1 VKQALGLLATLG
13 ALALLSVFLPRL
25 INPYVFQIVVL
36 CGVNIMLSVS
46 LNLINGFTGQ
56 FSIGHAGFMALGAYG
71 SAMFSLHIGQRWV
84 AAWTGAGVPAVAAE
98 GAALLVA
105 LLLGGLLAAIAG
117 YLVGL
122 PTLRLRGD
130 YLAIATLGFGEIIR
144 VIITNV
150 DAVGASRGLPGIPQ
164 WVNFFW
170 VGVGVAAVI
179 VLSRRLAVSTHGRA
193 LFAIRDDEIAAEAL
207 GVNTTAYKVMAFVI
221 GAFFAGVA
229 GGLFAHYLSYL
240 NPNSFT
246 FIKSVEVVVMV
257 VLGGMGSVTGAV
269 LAAIILTLL
278 PEVLRPVKDYRM
290 VIYSLMLIVLMITR
304 PQGLFGDREIDLMR
318 PFRRRGRASAET
330 T

>member
-1 VKQALGLLATLG
+1 MKRMIW
-13 ALALLSVFLPRL
+13 LLSSLTVLAAVSAVLPRVV
-25 INPYVFQIVVL
+25 NPYVFQIIVL
-36 CGVNIMLSVS
+36 CGVNIILAVS

-56 FSIGHAGFMALGAYG
+56 FSIGHAGFMALGAYA
-71 SAMFSLHIGQRWV
+71 SAMFSLHIGQKWV
-84 AAWTGAGVPAVAAE
+84 AALTAVGVPQVIAE
-98 GAALLVA
+98 GGALLVA
-105 LLLGGLLAAIAG
+105 LVLGGLLAAVAG

-144 VIITNV
+144 VVITNV
-150 DAVGASRGLPGIPQ
+150 DAVGASRGLPGIPGY
-164 WVNFFW
+164 VNFFW
-170 VGVGVAAVI
+170 VGLGVLAVI
-179 VLSRRLAVSTHGRA
+179 MLSIHVAHSTHGRA

-207 GVNTTAYKVMAFVI
+207 GVDTTSHKVTAFVI
-221 GAFFAGVA
+221 GSFFAGIA

-257 VLGGMGSVTGAV
+257 VLGGMGSITGAV
-269 LAAIILTLL
+269 LAAIVLTLL

-304 PQGLFGDREIDLMR
+304 PQGLFGDREFDFNKLFRWR
-318 PFRRRGRASAET
+318 PSAPEPRP
-330 T
+330 

>member
-1 VKQALGLLATLG
+1 MRRALWLSGTLAV
-13 ALALLSVFLPRL
+13 LALVAVALPKL
-25 INPYVFQIVVL
+25 VNPYVFQIVIL

-56 FSIGHAGFMALGAYG
+56 FSIGHAGFMAIGAYG
-71 SAMFSLHIGQRWV
+71 SAMFSLHVGLRWV
-84 AAWTGAGVPAVAAE
+84 AAWTGAGVPPVAAE
-98 GAALLVA
+98 GTALLIA
-105 LLLGGLLAAIAG
+105 LVLGGLLAALSG

-144 VIITNV
+144 VVITNV

-170 VGVGVAAVI
+170 VGVGVMAVI
-179 VLSRRLAVSTHGRA
+179 MLSVHLANSTHGRA
-193 LFAIRDDEIAAEAL
+193 LFAIRDDEVAAEAL
-207 GVNTTAYKVMAFVI
+207 GVPTTSYKVMAFVL

-304 PQGLFGDREIDLMR
+304 PGGLLGSREISMAWLLKRFR
-318 PFRRRGRASAET
+318 PARERA
-330 T
+330 